1 MMLKVVAKKRSSA
14 TRGLRY
20 CDSTESE
27 ICCDSQVVTHVL
39 LTITVSALL
48 FRCWQQFPLH
58 NIKYLASF
66 NMSMQLEQANPSR
79 CQCTLHRC
87 QNIPFYPT
95 RSISNCGRG
104 RGGGGDREKRG
115 RRCTGGGKRGSR
127 KQDSQGGRKPSSET
141 QGQLVGA
148 TGFSWAKVHNKNA
161 SGTRSVRVNAQ
172 GLSRSCGKLS
182 PVKIPL
188 PQLAAPGSPR
198 TAGSR
203 RKRETLH
210 NIVQRGGSQQNN
222 TGRELGLKGKRE
234 QEV

>member
-1 MMLKVVAKKRSSA
+1 MLKVVAKKRSSA

-48 FRCWQQFPLH
+48 FLCWQQFPLH

-104 RGGGGDREKRG
+104 
-115 RRCTGGGKRGSR
+115 
-127 KQDSQGGRKPSSET
+127 QGGRET
-141 QGQLVGA
+141 GRKGGEGVQEVEKEG
-148 TGFSWAKVHNKNA
+148 
-161 SGTRSVRVNAQ
+161 
-172 GLSRSCGKLS
+172 
-182 PVKIPL
+182 
-188 PQLAAPGSPR
+188 
-198 TAGSR
+198 AGSR
-203 RKRETLH
+203 IPE
-210 NIVQRGGSQQNN
+210 VAGSHP
-222 TGRELGLKGKRE
+222 RRPRDS
-234 QEV
+234 